1 MNAAPMP
8 AVSAMFGSREHL
20 DVSRALGEL
29 QARRPVR
36 VHAPG
41 EELIALPVEGLDDQR
56 LREFSML
63 CSSNDRS

>member
-8 AVSAMFGSREHL
+8 AVSAIFGSREHL

-36 VHAPG
+36 VRASG
-41 EELIALPVEGLDDQR
+41 EDLIALPVEGTR
-56 LREFSML
+56 
-63 CSSNDRS
+63 RSETARIFDVVQF